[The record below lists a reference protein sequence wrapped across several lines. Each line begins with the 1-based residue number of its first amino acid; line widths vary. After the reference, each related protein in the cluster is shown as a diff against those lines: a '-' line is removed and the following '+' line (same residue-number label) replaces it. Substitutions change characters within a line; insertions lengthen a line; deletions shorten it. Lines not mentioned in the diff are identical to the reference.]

1 MTENVVKVLEIFT
14 IVLLLGLAWFIGW
27 GYIMA
32 VQALWHK
39 IKKMET
45 KEKKKHEEIIVGR
58 NQELKKIEGDKEQLE
73 AELKALEERKS
84 AIKDFIRA
92 NEKEVAPPDDPK
104 VAESVPDQKSKKK
117 TTPKKKKAA

>member
-1 MTENVVKVLEIFT
+1 MTENVMKVLEIFT
-14 IVLLLGLAWFIGW
+14 IVMLLALTWFIGW
-27 GYIMA
+27 GSIMG

-104 VAESVPDQKSKKK
+104 VAESVPDQKPKKK
-117 TTPKKKKAA
+117 TTPKKKKAS